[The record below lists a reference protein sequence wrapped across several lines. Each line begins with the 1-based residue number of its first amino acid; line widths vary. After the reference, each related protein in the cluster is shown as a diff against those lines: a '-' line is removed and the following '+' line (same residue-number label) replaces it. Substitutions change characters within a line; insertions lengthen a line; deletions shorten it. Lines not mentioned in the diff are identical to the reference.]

1 MKEMRLSMRL
11 VAILL
16 AACVLA
22 TGAAFVV
29 TVYVNGTRWINRAN
43 NTRLADAKKTT
54 VQGSIYDAAG
64 LELAAAARRASGTTF
79 RTRRRAGRFR
89 TRWATRRT

>member
-64 LELAAAARRASGTTF
+64 LELAGSSAPGERH
-79 RTRRRAGRFR
+79 
-89 TRWATRRT
+89 

>member
-29 TVYVNGTRWINRAN
+29 TVYVNGMLIQAIGEPGIYADFVNGRKRADHWKI
-43 NTRLADAKKTT
+43 A
-54 VQGSIYDAAG
+54 
-64 LELAAAARRASGTTF
+64 E
-79 RTRRRAGRFR
+79 
-89 TRWATRRT
+89 

>member
-1 MKEMRLSMRL
+1 MEGGRVKEMRLSMRL

-54 VQGSIYDAAG
+54 VQG
-64 LELAAAARRASGTTF
+64 
-79 RTRRRAGRFR
+79 
-89 TRWATRRT
+89 

>member
-43 NTRLADAKKTT
+43 
-54 VQGSIYDAAG
+54 
-64 LELAAAARRASGTTF
+64 GTTF